1 MLTFHQTLLKD
12 GINRGDDYMP
22 IGFKDFMPAPKASGD
37 DEQIKYNAQK
47 RRRQDEEHCDCECGK
62 DPCETCGGS
71 HHNQADEALNVAQRL
86 QRGRS
91 MKKAKARIAMGRR
104 RAARKMAPKDK
115 LVKRARRAA
124 RTAILKKLTR
134 DIPKGDLNFARR
146 QEVEKRLDKMK
157 SRIDRLAVKMFPAV
171 RKAEVARKKG

>member
-1 MLTFHQTLLKD
+1 
-12 GINRGDDYMP
+12 MP

-47 RRRQDEEHCDCECGK
+47 RRRQDEESE
-62 DPCETCGGS
+62 
-71 HHNQADEALNVAQRL
+71 QDEALNVAQRL

-91 MKKAKARIAMGRR
+91 MKKAKARIAMGRK

-134 DIPKGDLNFARR
+134 DVPKGELNFARR

>member
-1 MLTFHQTLLKD
+1 
-12 GINRGDDYMP
+12 MP
-22 IGFKDFMPAPKASGD
+22 IGFKDYMSVDYKPGATDQEKF
-37 DEQIKYNAQK
+37 NAYKRK
-47 RRRQDEEHCDCECGK
+47 RRGAGDPTEKTCCPKCEGKGCDHCDDKGY
-62 DPCETCGGS
+62 
-71 HHNQADEALNVAQRL
+71 HEALSVQQRL
-86 QRGRS
+86 KRSRS

-134 DIPKGDLNFARR
+134 DIPKGELNYARR
-146 QEVEKRLDKMK
+146 AEIEKRLDKMK
-157 SRIDRLAVKMFPAV
+157 SRIDRLATKMFPSI

>member
-1 MLTFHQTLLKD
+1 MLTFRQTLLKD

-47 RRRQDEEHCDCECGK
+47 RRRQDEESE
-62 DPCETCGGS
+62 
-71 HHNQADEALNVAQRL
+71 QDEALNVAQRL

-157 SRIDRLAVKMFPAV
+157 SRIDRLAVRMFPAV

>member
-1 MLTFHQTLLKD
+1 MLTFRQTLLKD

-47 RRRQDEEHCDCECGK
+47 RRRQDEESE
-62 DPCETCGGS
+62 
-71 HHNQADEALNVAQRL
+71 QDEALNVAQRL

-91 MKKAKARIAMGRR
+91 MKKAKARIAMGRK

-134 DIPKGDLNFARR
+134 DVPKGELNFARR